1 MAVNVTVRD
10 LVNFP
15 GGTPK
20 TITVD
25 IIQVVP
31 AGGSPE
37 GDEIWV
43 TSSTTTATAS
53 GGAAI
58 ESIFRN
64 EMLRGFIRSS
74 GFVTGNFTLDVVD
87 PRIKIAID
95 EEIVAGVTITLASGT
110 NLLAADVAADI
121 EAKIQAQASIGGGG
135 AKVGNLS
142 YLNAQVR
149 FTTDNKFQIESGTVS
164 DTFTGAGKS
173 SVNVGTPDS
182 GTDVRTNLGFDLS
195 LSSETLAA
203 REIVETDL
211 AIAYTSGDLLEVT
224 STAGLDAGDC
234 VLVTDGTD
242 SQNVLVSGAG
252 ASAGLS
258 ASEIRFVTTSGVT
271 TGLAKTYGIGTLVR
285 KIHEVDVKEPVS
297 ATTTIDELYRF
308 QIDSKVNQ
316 IDFSA

>member
-15 GGTPK
+15 GGSPK

-58 ESIFRN
+58 ESIFKN
-64 EMLRGFIRSS
+64 EMARGFIRSS
-74 GFVTGNFTLDVVD
+74 GLVTGNIELDNVA
-87 PRIKIAID
+87 PRIKVAID
-95 EEIVAGVTITLASGT
+95 EDIVGDVTLTLTSGT
-110 NLLAADVAADI
+110 NLKVEDVAQDL
-121 EAKIQAQASIGGGG
+121 EDKIQAQASIGGGG

-149 FTTDNKFQIESGTVS
+149 FTDNKFQIESGTVS
-164 DTFTGAGKS
+164 DSFTGVGKS
-173 SVNVGTPDS
+173 SVAVGAPDS
-182 GTDVRTNLGFDLS
+182 GTDIRTNLGLDITT
-195 LSSETLAA
+195 SSETLAA
-203 REIVETDL
+203 REIVETAL
-211 AIAYTSGDLLEVT
+211 ANAYTSGDLLEVT
-224 STAGLDAGDC
+224 STAGLLAGDSI
-234 VLVTDGTD
+234 LVTDGTD

-252 ASAGLS
+252 VSAGLP
-258 ASEIRFVTTSGVT
+258 ASDIRFVTESGVT
-271 TGLAKTYGIGTLVR
+271 TGLATTYVAGTLVR
-285 KIHEVDVKEPVS
+285 KLHEVDVKNPVS